1 MNFQTIWRRLMLA
14 VQFLTVVRVRVADPV
29 TDDELR
35 DSTYFFPLVGL
46 GLGVALAATGWA
58 LGCVFTWPVVAA
70 LLVVELVVL
79 TGALHLDGLADMCDG
94 FYAGRDRDDTL
105 RIMKDPHIGT
115 MGVVGLVCVLG
126 LKAVALMNVPAHR
139 GLWVVA
145 AAPVVGRSVVLLA
158 CAVGRYAR
166 EEGTGK
172 TYIGQLSRDHAWMA
186 MAMVV
191 FGCTMIRQFVPAAL
205 AFVLAGI
212 WLVLFVSYCNR
223 RIGGLTGDTVGA
235 LNETTELIVWLAASC
250 Q

>member
-1 MNFQTIWRRLMLA
+1 MNFQSLWRRLALA
-14 VQFLTVVRVRVADPV
+14 VQFLTVVRVRVNDPV
-29 TDDELR
+29 TADELR
-35 DSTYFFPLVGL
+35 DSTYFFPVVGL

-58 LGCVFTWPVVAA
+58 LGSTFTWPVVAA

-94 FYAGRDRDDTL
+94 FYAGRDREDTL

-115 MGVVGLVCVLG
+115 MGVVGLVSVLG
-126 LKAVALMNVPAHR
+126 LKAVALMNVPASR
-139 GLWVVA
+139 GLWVVV
-145 AAPVVGRSVVLLA
+145 AAPVVARSAVLLA

-186 MAMVV
+186 LAMAV
-191 FGCTMIRQFVPAAL
+191 FGCTMIRQVVPAAL
-205 AFVLAGI
+205 AFVLAGV
-212 WLVLFVSYCNR
+212 WVVLFVSYCNR

-250 Q
+250 R